1 MQCGLEGEVEAR
13 GKGKGKRRPGTLQSE
28 KRDGKIAEWK
38 TEKGEGEGEGN
49 GAVPSGHSI

>member
-13 GKGKGKRRPGTLQSE
+13 GKGKGRRPGTLQSE

-38 TEKGEGEGEGN
+38 TEKGEGDGN